1 MCLSQDSLLSVPQ
14 THQVQSFFRDSA
26 LSGPSNYS
34 VLTEFSMAYP
44 NPLFRFWLK
53 KANASISLILLSFI
67 KYPPDQTNHFL
78 VLYSLLFFFTTLMTE
93 ITSFLFLIN
102 CFHVWNISTMM
113 AGIWSVLYP
122 ALYM

>member
-1 MCLSQDSLLSVPQ
+1 MSYSQDSLLSVPQ

-34 VLTEFSMAYP
+34 VLTELCMAYP
-44 NPLFRFWLK
+44 NPLFGFWLK

-67 KYPPDQTNHFL
+67 KYPPDHTNHFL
-78 VLYSLLFFFTTLMTE
+78 VLYFLLFFFTTLITE
-93 ITSFLFLIN
+93 IKSFFVFNQLFPCLEYK
-102 CFHVWNISTMM
+102 HHD
-113 AGIWSVLYP
+113 GRDLVLYP